1 MNKGF
6 SVTEYVETLGEELIA
21 AFEQGRLATTPGTV
35 GETRERAIREKLRQ
49 LLPHGIGVGS
59 GFVID
64 AQENVSNQID
74 IILYEEDICPV
85 FRINNSTEAAF
96 YPCEGVFAVGEVKST
111 IGSREVDD
119 ILEKIASVR
128 KLNRVVKPQ
137 KSILFD
143 GQLLTAY
150 RHYGNT
156 MAIEAGPEDSYEQ
169 NAQGLN
175 QIWGFGIARETTL
188 TPNTLADKLSG
199 FCGHDRKPSAPNL
212 IILTSGIAVK
222 PALRD
227 NSGIKTVLS
236 AIEANGYISTKLE
249 NPLGS
254 LLTSIILV
262 YQRGRTAEVSA
273 LFGYLSQMTEGQLP
287 VLHYSPIL

>member
-1 MNKGF
+1 MSKGF

-21 AFEQGRLATTPGTV
+21 AFEQGRLAPTPGTV
-35 GETRERAIREKLRQ
+35 GDTRERAIRKKLRQ
-49 LLPHGIGVGS
+49 LLPRGIGVGS

-85 FRINNSTEAAF
+85 FRINDSTEAAF

-119 ILEKIASVR
+119 ILKKIASVR
-128 KLNRVVKPQ
+128 KLNRVVKPRP
-137 KSILFD
+137 SILFE

-156 MAIEAGPEDSYEQ
+156 MAIEPDPEDSYEQ

-188 TPNTLADKLSG
+188 TPTTLADKLSG
-199 FCGHDRKPSAPNL
+199 SCGHTRKTSTPNL
-212 IILTSGIAVK
+212 IILTSGVAVK

-227 NSGIKTVLS
+227 SLGIKTVQS
-236 AIEANGYISTKLE
+236 AIEANGYISTTLQ

-254 LLTSIILV
+254 LLNSILLV

-273 LFGYLSQMTEGQLP
+273 FFDYLSQMRESQLP
-287 VLHYSPIL
+287 VLHYSPIP